1 LIIFLKINLFFLK
14 KKKKKTIKNA
24 LLATQDAL
32 NAMVQIQA
40 LVKNAE
46 VDFSYKEQNV
56 LMYVQKQENTETHF

>member
-1 LIIFLKINLFFLK
+1 MV
-14 KKKKKTIKNA
+14 TIKNA

-32 NAMVQIQA
+32 NAMDQIQA

-56 LMYVQKQENTETHF
+56 LMYVQKQENMEIHF